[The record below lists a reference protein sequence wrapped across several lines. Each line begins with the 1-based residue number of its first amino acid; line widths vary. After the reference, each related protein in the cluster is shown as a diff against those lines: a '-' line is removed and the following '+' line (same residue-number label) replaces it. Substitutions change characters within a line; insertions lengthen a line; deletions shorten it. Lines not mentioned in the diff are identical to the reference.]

1 MWDTE
6 KKGNVKRWNFSKKC
20 WLDILDTWKHQGRDN
35 KELRI
40 GTTFS
45 GKRDYSQCPQPSPSK
60 NPGAHLQGAGGAGG
74 HSHSNLRSCSSETE
88 SSE

>member
-1 MWDTE
+1 MLK
-6 KKGNVKRWNFSKKC
+6 KKGNGKRWNFPKKC
-20 WLDILDTWKHQGRDN
+20 WLDILETWKHQERDN

-45 GKRDYSQCPQPSPSK
+45 GEHNYSQCPQPSPSK
-60 NPGAHLQGAGGAGG
+60 NPGAHQQGARGAGG